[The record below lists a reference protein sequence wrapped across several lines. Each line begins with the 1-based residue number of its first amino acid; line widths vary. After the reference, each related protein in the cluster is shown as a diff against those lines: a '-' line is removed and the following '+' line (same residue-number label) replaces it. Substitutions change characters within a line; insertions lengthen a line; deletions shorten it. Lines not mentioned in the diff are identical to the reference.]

1 MPMDHALVLDWNCS
15 TVDCLLMKWICDACL
30 QATSRTTIVADQQ
43 SYAFDGFYL
52 LSHHSFSR
60 PPPFEYVRD
69 NVKCTVT
76 FERVALPVELVGPNV
91 RLRISSFQDY
101 LLWQLLRIPC
111 SQLFP
116 SDSTPEECAPFHI
129 YPRFVATED
138 VSSLQDVQ
146 RLGFLTGTLLS
157 IDVIMDYLDASAMC
171 SAEMFLAEYPP
182 ESLLHHVVA
191 YEDGVNHVGCFRVDI
206 VTPQRQLLHDG
217 VGAKWMDGLGATSR
231 FQKWQKLAP
240 VVHES
245 PEVASM
251 MKVLHP
257 NVSYLTGLKCDV
269 FEMASAM
276 PIVFR
281 FLRHVVQLDAFEARW
296 HLTFADKSLLRQAF
310 THASYVDCGVQ
321 SAGGAAESVL
331 GRVQMGHTF
340 STSNDL
346 PQMPTTTTYS
356 SLQATSLG
364 VGNDDLA
371 AGSARYSHYLCSYD
385 RLAFVGDAV
394 LSFVVSSNSFFQFP
408 DVSETHL
415 RDLRAKIVNN
425 DTVGDLAKTCH
436 VHDLILTSFSLAA
449 VDESTSTIVA
459 ADCVKAILGAILYDQ
474 GWTDGVVTARA
485 FLRQL
490 FVVYDS
496 ELADFMF
503 LLSHDVAA
511 KVGVVVDCH
520 RHSLATHPKASQEVS
535 RHEQF
540 LALCPT
546 IPIDRTHLWLQAM
559 THKSFQGLAVS
570 SDEYVLGKV
579 DGNYERLEFLGESIL
594 HVVTCRV
601 LMDMLPFHEGPLL
614 STVRA
619 SLVSTSRL
627 AAVGTSLNCSPFIRF
642 RGHDDDGNMP
652 PVIADVFQAC
662 LGAMYLEQLDLHAIE
677 QFLHKCLFP
686 LVSDAAVANRAV
698 LGPKQRFLDHV
709 RQWPDKT
716 LVSFDDL
723 DPPGGVHMHAVG
735 LSVDGFLVCRAM
747 APTKEIAAN
756 QAALKALQL
765 FGL

>member
-1 MPMDHALVLDWNCS
+1 
-15 TVDCLLMKWICDACL
+15 
-30 QATSRTTIVADQQ
+30 
-43 SYAFDGFYL
+43 
-52 LSHHSFSR
+52 
-60 PPPFEYVRD
+60 
-69 NVKCTVT
+69 
-76 FERVALPVELVGPNV
+76 
-91 RLRISSFQDY
+91 
-101 LLWQLLRIPC
+101 
-111 SQLFP
+111 
-116 SDSTPEECAPFHI
+116 
-129 YPRFVATED
+129 
-138 VSSLQDVQ
+138 
-146 RLGFLTGTLLS
+146 
-157 IDVIMDYLDASAMC
+157 
-171 SAEMFLAEYPP
+171 
-182 ESLLHHVVA
+182 
-191 YEDGVNHVGCFRVDI
+191 
-206 VTPQRQLLHDG
+206 
-217 VGAKWMDGLGATSR
+217 
-231 FQKWQKLAP
+231 
-240 VVHES
+240 
-245 PEVASM
+245 
-251 MKVLHP
+251 
-257 NVSYLTGLKCDV
+257 
-269 FEMASAM
+269 M

-281 FLRHVVQLDAFEARW
+281 FLRHVIQLDAFEARW

-364 VGNDDLA
+364 VGNDGLA

-394 LSFVVSSNSFFQFP
+394 LSFVVSSNSFFQ
-408 DVSETHL
+408 THL

-449 VDESTSTIVA
+449 VDEYVCYLILGTSTIVA
-459 ADCVKAILGAILYDQ
+459 ADCVKAILGAILYDQVRIGLLGGGGRFLLTRPRAQ

-511 KVGVVVDCH
+511 KVGGVVDCH
-520 RHSLATHPKASQEVS
+520 RHSLATHPKATQEAS

-601 LMDMLPFHEGPLL
+601 LMDMLPFHEVPY
-614 STVRA
+614 
-619 SLVSTSRL
+619 
-627 AAVGTSLNCSPFIRF
+627 P
-642 RGHDDDGNMP
+642 
-652 PVIADVFQAC
+652 
-662 LGAMYLEQLDLHAIE
+662 LDLHAIE

-686 LVSDAAVANRAV
+686 LVSDAAVANRTV

-723 DPPGGVHMHAVG
+723 DPPDGVHMHAVG

>member
-1 MPMDHALVLDWNCS
+1 MFMASCP
-15 TVDCLLMKWICDACL
+15 

-52 LSHHSFSR
+52 LSHHSFSH

-116 SDSTPEECAPFHI
+116 SDATPEECAPFHI
-129 YPRFVATED
+129 YPRFVTTED

-206 VTPQRQLLHDG
+206 VTPQRQLIHDG

-356 SLQATSLG
+356 SLQATNLG

-449 VDESTSTIVA
+449 VDEYVCYLILGTSTIVA
-459 ADCVKAILGAILYDQ
+459 ADCVKAILGAILYD
-474 GWTDGVVTARA
+474 
-485 FLRQL
+485 
-490 FVVYDS
+490 
-496 ELADFMF
+496 
-503 LLSHDVAA
+503 
-511 KVGVVVDCH
+511 
-520 RHSLATHPKASQEVS
+520 
-535 RHEQF
+535 
-540 LALCPT
+540 
-546 IPIDRTHLWLQAM
+546 QAM

-579 DGNYERLEFLGESIL
+579 DGNYERLEFLGESVL

-601 LMDMLPFHEGPLL
+601 LMDMLPFHEGALL

-627 AAVGTSLNCSPFIRF
+627 AAVGTSLNYSPFIRF
-642 RGHDDDGNMP
+642 RGQSNDDDGNMP

-662 LGAMYLEQLDLHAIE
+662 LGAMYLEQ
-677 QFLHKCLFP
+677 
-686 LVSDAAVANRAV
+686 AAVANRAV

-709 RQWPDKT
+709 RQWPEKT

-723 DPPGGVHMHAVG
+723 DPPDGVHMHAVG

-747 APTKEIAAN
+747 AATKEIAAN

>member
-1 MPMDHALVLDWNCS
+1 
-15 TVDCLLMKWICDACL
+15 
-30 QATSRTTIVADQQ
+30 
-43 SYAFDGFYL
+43 
-52 LSHHSFSR
+52 
-60 PPPFEYVRD
+60 
-69 NVKCTVT
+69 
-76 FERVALPVELVGPNV
+76 
-91 RLRISSFQDY
+91 
-101 LLWQLLRIPC
+101 
-111 SQLFP
+111 
-116 SDSTPEECAPFHI
+116 
-129 YPRFVATED
+129 
-138 VSSLQDVQ
+138 
-146 RLGFLTGTLLS
+146 
-157 IDVIMDYLDASAMC
+157 
-171 SAEMFLAEYPP
+171 
-182 ESLLHHVVA
+182 
-191 YEDGVNHVGCFRVDI
+191 
-206 VTPQRQLLHDG
+206 
-217 VGAKWMDGLGATSR
+217 
-231 FQKWQKLAP
+231 
-240 VVHES
+240 
-245 PEVASM
+245 
-251 MKVLHP
+251 
-257 NVSYLTGLKCDV
+257 
-269 FEMASAM
+269 M

-281 FLRHVVQLDAFEARW
+281 FLRHVIQLDAFEARW

-356 SLQATSLG
+356 SLQATNLG

-394 LSFVVSSNSFFQFP
+394 LSFVFP

-449 VDESTSTIVA
+449 VDEYV
-459 ADCVKAILGAILYDQ
+459 CYLILLAWGRFLLTRPRAQ

-511 KVGVVVDCH
+511 KVGGVVDCH
-520 RHSLATHPKASQEVS
+520 RHSLATHPKATQEAS

-559 THKSFQGLAVS
+559 THKSFQGLAFS

-579 DGNYERLEFLGESIL
+579 DGNYERLEFLGESVL

-601 LMDMLPFHEGPLL
+601 LMDMLPFHEVPY
-614 STVRA
+614 
-619 SLVSTSRL
+619 
-627 AAVGTSLNCSPFIRF
+627 P
-642 RGHDDDGNMP
+642 
-652 PVIADVFQAC
+652 
-662 LGAMYLEQLDLHAIE
+662 LDLHAIE

-709 RQWPDKT
+709 RQWPEKT

-723 DPPGGVHMHAVG
+723 DPPDGVHMHAVG

>member
-1 MPMDHALVLDWNCS
+1 
-15 TVDCLLMKWICDACL
+15 
-30 QATSRTTIVADQQ
+30 
-43 SYAFDGFYL
+43 
-52 LSHHSFSR
+52 
-60 PPPFEYVRD
+60 
-69 NVKCTVT
+69 
-76 FERVALPVELVGPNV
+76 
-91 RLRISSFQDY
+91 
-101 LLWQLLRIPC
+101 
-111 SQLFP
+111 
-116 SDSTPEECAPFHI
+116 
-129 YPRFVATED
+129 
-138 VSSLQDVQ
+138 
-146 RLGFLTGTLLS
+146 
-157 IDVIMDYLDASAMC
+157 
-171 SAEMFLAEYPP
+171 
-182 ESLLHHVVA
+182 
-191 YEDGVNHVGCFRVDI
+191 
-206 VTPQRQLLHDG
+206 
-217 VGAKWMDGLGATSR
+217 
-231 FQKWQKLAP
+231 
-240 VVHES
+240 
-245 PEVASM
+245 
-251 MKVLHP
+251 
-257 NVSYLTGLKCDV
+257 
-269 FEMASAM
+269 M

-281 FLRHVVQLDAFEARW
+281 FLRHVIQLDAFEARW

-364 VGNDDLA
+364 VGNDGLA

-385 RLAFVGDAV
+385 RLVFVGDAV
-394 LSFVVSSNSFFQFP
+394 LSFVFP

-449 VDESTSTIVA
+449 VDEYV
-459 ADCVKAILGAILYDQ
+459 CYLILLAWGRFLLTRPRAQ

-511 KVGVVVDCH
+511 KVGGVVDCH
-520 RHSLATHPKASQEVS
+520 RHSLATHPKATQEAS

-601 LMDMLPFHEGPLL
+601 LMDMLPFHEVPYPVYHLRQPQHLKSCGQGPLL

-619 SLVSTSRL
+619 SLVSTTRL

-652 PVIADVFQAC
+652 P
-662 LGAMYLEQLDLHAIE
+662 LDLHAIE

-686 LVSDAAVANRAV
+686 LVSDAAVANRTV

-723 DPPGGVHMHAVG
+723 DPPDGVHMHAVG